1 MIPNEKR
8 DLNLPRNSTKNLPD
22 VVRFVQLIKS
32 IRIFLECDSESKMY
46 GGKEIFIPCAECR
59 REVKPKLNE
68 MLELIEKFSQ
78 VGDRRYKKQDSQT
91 DIIEE

>member
-32 IRIFLECDSESKMY
+32 SRIFLECDSERKRL
-46 GGKEIFIPCAECR
+46 GAKEIYMPCAECR
-59 REVKPKLNE
+59 RDVREKLLE
-68 MLELIEKFSQ
+68 LLELIDKFSQ
-78 VGDRRYKKQDSQT
+78 SRHKEDKIQDY
-91 DIIEE
+91 